1 MILLAL
7 DRHKS
12 YLEQDYPD
20 VKFLLASKVRTKI
33 MISLQDNSLKLENIR
48 YLTQITSSTILHGIN
63 QLIEKNLIEK
73 NGEYYFL
80 TSKGTILSLK
90 IIDFLKQLNTINSCH
105 DFWQTHQIKE
115 LPHQLLQ
122 NIEVFHD
129 AQLIESTKAN
139 IGNPFTTYLEMISN
153 SDKFKAILP
162 IFFPRHL
169 DAIKF
174 LLKNDCNVEMIVTP
188 EIYQV
193 LLKQLGKNELKNY
206 IHKGLL
212 RLWKFHSSLEFA
224 LMFSKNFIILG
235 LFLLNGEYDPSKLVL
250 THDQEAM
257 VLGNNIFNHYLQKS
271 EKIDITNL

>member
-1 MILLAL
+1 MILLVL

-12 YLEQDYPD
+12 YLEQVYPE

-33 MISLQDNSLKLENIR
+33 MIILQDKILKLENIR
-48 YLTQITSSTILHGIN
+48 DLTEITSSTISHGIN

-73 NGEYYFL
+73 NGEYYLL

-90 IIDFLKQLNTINSCH
+90 IIDLLKQLNTINSCN
-105 DFWQTHQIKE
+105 DFWANHQVKE
-115 LPHQLLQ
+115 LPPQLLQ
-122 NIEVFHD
+122 NIKVFHE
-129 AQLIESTKAN
+129 AEVIESTKTN

-169 DAIKF
+169 DTIKF
-174 LLKNDCNVEMIVTP
+174 LLKNDCKVEIIVTP
-188 EIYQV
+188 EIYQI
-193 LLKQLGKNELKNY
+193 LLNQLGKNELKNY

-212 RLWKFHSSLEFA
+212 KLWKFNSSLHFA
-224 LMFSKNFIILG
+224 LMFSKNLIILG

-250 THDQEAM
+250 THDKEARL
-257 VLGNNIFNHYLQKS
+257 LGNNLFNHYLRKS
-271 EKIDITNL
+271 EKIDIKNL